1 MTEVF
6 FCLAIGEKLPP
17 WCLVSWFASRKLV
30 FQWSDFLQMYKLTH
44 YYTWQIVFL
53 LWSVCLEERVK
64 RRSSQ
69 EQTLKHLP
77 SVLDSKLT
85 AIVRCPEVLQNL
97 PISVSAL
104 LILFHRVEFRSLND
118 FIFFLQ
124 VSFFFIHFFLR
135 FSTTPVQSTTAY
147 QGKRSH

>member
-17 WCLVSWFASRKLV
+17 WRLWSRDLPAERSV
-30 FQWSDFLQMYKLTH
+30 FQWSDFLQMYELTH

-104 LILFHRVEFRSLND
+104 LILFHRVEFKLISW
-118 FIFFLQ
+118 
-124 VSFFFIHFFLR
+124 R
-135 FSTTPVQSTTAY
+135 FHISSKCKLLLYPYFPAVFHYTCTVNNCIP
-147 QGKRSH
+147 R